1 MAGPQKPQYPHLEQI
16 TDPFAKMSL
25 RLLWDAH
32 RELQASQAALS
43 TTVDTHAATL
53 TSQQAAIDDA
63 TFLAQQA
70 QSTTGKT
77 VSASPN
83 NIPIGTPQTPTTDLD
98 NGMGEQGCSSSG
110 SNGHVD
116 PSAPVTPFTMGQ
128 ITCGVGKEFP
138 NLLISVATQPE
149 RDAQRFELLGRMIWH
164 LNLAG
169 FTAVSRYPGNPFDL
183 LVQIGD
189 TQFAYRVI
197 DYADAPDAMQT
208 TVVFGGTTVGGTT
221 TPDAG
226 IAD

>member
-110 SNGHVD
+110 SNGHSPRPTRRSPRSRWGKLPAASARNSRTSSSASP
-116 PSAPVTPFTMGQ
+116 PSPSVTPSG
-128 ITCGVGKEFP
+128 
-138 NLLISVATQPE
+138 
-149 RDAQRFELLGRMIWH
+149 
-164 LNLAG
+164 LNSSAG
-169 FTAVSRYPGNPFDL
+169 
-183 LVQIGD
+183 
-189 TQFAYRVI
+189 
-197 DYADAPDAMQT
+197 
-208 TVVFGGTTVGGTT
+208 
-221 TPDAG
+221 
-226 IAD
+226 